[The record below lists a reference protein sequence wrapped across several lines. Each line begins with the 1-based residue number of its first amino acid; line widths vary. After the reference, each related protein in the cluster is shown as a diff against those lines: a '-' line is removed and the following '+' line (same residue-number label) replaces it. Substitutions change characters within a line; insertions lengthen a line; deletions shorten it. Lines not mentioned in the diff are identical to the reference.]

1 MHAFRKE
8 FILNQA
14 RRGRHPS
21 LLCLLYE
28 RNTVLF
34 IYFLWILIHRI
45 LFYIQSRTWDT
56 EFNRGIWEDS
66 FLRALAHT
74 PNSLCRTQTRT
85 LCSPSLRQ
93 LGDLCV
99 RVSVLWIIPCNISP
113 SNQRHSDYADCKT
126 RASVNTRENREV
138 REARINLVHV
148 CLLFWVMCVTPYV
161 FLWGCYCRLARKLE
175 NEVSWEYVH
184 VTLCLKSI
192 ASLYNDLLL
201 IMNLL
206 RYFL

>member
-1 MHAFRKE
+1 MWKKHCVISIFSM
-8 FILNQA
+8 NSD
-14 RRGRHPS
+14 G
-21 LLCLLYE
+21 
-28 RNTVLF
+28 
-34 IYFLWILIHRI
+34 
-45 LFYIQSRTWDT
+45 FYIPSGTWDT

-113 SNQRHSDYADCKT
+113 SNQWHSDYADRKT
-126 RASVNTRENREV
+126 RASVNSRENREV

-148 CLLFWVMCVTPYV
+148 CLLFWVMCVTICV
-161 FLWGCYCRLARKLE
+161 FMR
-175 NEVSWEYVH
+175 V
-184 VTLCLKSI
+184 
-192 ASLYNDLLL
+192 LL
-201 IMNLL
+201 
-206 RYFL
+206 